1 MAFTTCPPAKVI
13 ADRLFKVDALNTF
26 DVNALKYVDEHL
38 YKNIITNLA
47 AQTVTAQQICIIL
60 YDAFHE
66 FYSVMPK
73 STKNMMIKFM
83 KKKIVE
89 IIKILIDDDIV
100 IKDTIELWNN
110 FEITLQ

>member
-1 MAFTTCPPAKVI
+1 MASATCLTAKEI
-13 ADRLFKVDALNTF
+13 DNRLFKVDALNRF
-26 DVNALKYVDEHL
+26 DVNTLKYVDEYL
-38 YKNIITNLA
+38 YKKIITNLA
-47 AQTVTAQQICIIL
+47 EQTVTAQQIFIIL

-73 STKNMMIKFM
+73 STKTMMIKFM

-110 FEITLQ
+110 FGITLQ